1 MMLRSL
7 LLALFL
13 IVPLCSVTV
22 FGEESNPL
30 NQLKNIKEII
40 TSGLSPNEKQT
51 STEKEKQNQIKLTT
65 GSETD
70 QDKKKE
76 IEEDKE
82 IEKKNKGTIE
92 LLLHR
97 KNELDEL
104 LKKNNIW
111 SKIYSNY
118 HTYLYLID
126 EKKELDTKISYLE
139 KREYLTQKEKKNL
152 EEYREKVKTIAGKL
166 LLLEEY
172 EKDPFNE
179 VIKPELIEEIPMVSN
194 PIAIITAISYK
205 KKLLTDQEEY
215 NARYLSLKQIVDKFQ
230 EESKVLEELIKL
242 DPDTVQYQ
250 EMLIEINERLK
261 IFAPVLEIFKTTQN
275 VYTKKVD
282 EIKLKLKREISQ
294 EMEKSLSIGGMLLF
308 FFAFFLLGKFLAHRY
323 MSDND
328 RFYMINKGL
337 NITFITLL
345 VIILLFSYIENVS
358 YLVTVLGFASAG
370 IAIAMKDWFMSLM
383 GWFVIMIGG
392 TIHVGDRVKFVK
404 NGVEYVG
411 DIVDISMMRM
421 TLHEDV
427 TLTTYMDNRR
437 AGRIIFVPN
446 NYIFTDMIANY
457 SHAGLKTVWDGID
470 FMITFDSDISKAAS
484 IAKEVSK
491 KYSKGY
497 TDITRKQLNKL
508 RSSYSIR
515 NTNVEPRIFSFI
527 EPYGIK
533 ISVWYLTNAYATLTL
548 RSTISHEIIER
559 IQAEKSLS
567 LAFPT
572 QSLYLDKDVRKPSL
586 PPDEP
591 GGVQS

>member
-7 LLALFL
+7 FLAFFL
-13 IVPLCSVTV
+13 ITTLCAATAPS
-22 FGEESNPL
+22 EESGSL
-30 NQLKNIKEII
+30 DKIKNIKEII
-40 TSGLSPNEKQT
+40 TSGLSSDEKQASPAKEEHT
-51 STEKEKQNQIKLTT
+51 DSKLDAEKAAEEKRKKSTIKL
-65 GSETD
+65 
-70 QDKKKE
+70 
-76 IEEDKE
+76 
-82 IEKKNKGTIE
+82 
-92 LLLHR
+92 LLQR
-97 KNELDEL
+97 KSELDTL
-104 LKKNNIW
+104 LKENNIW

-118 HTYLYLID
+118 HTYLDLRD
-126 EKKELDTKISYLE
+126 EKKKLDAEISKLE
-139 KREYLTQKEKKNL
+139 KSEYITQKQKRDL
-152 EEYREKVKTIAGKL
+152 EVYREEEKTIAEKL
-166 LLLEEY
+166 TLLEEY
-172 EKDPFNE
+172 YKEGFHE
-179 VIKPELIEEIPMVSN
+179 VTKPEPIEDIPVVSN
-194 PIAIITAISYK
+194 PIAIISAISYK
-205 KKLLTDQEEY
+205 KKLLTEQKEY
-215 NARYLSLKQIVDKFQ
+215 NARYDSLRQIVERFQ
-230 EESKVLEELIKL
+230 EESKILEELIKL
-242 DPDTVQYQ
+242 DPDNEQYQ
-250 EMLIEINERLK
+250 EILVDVNDKLK
-261 IFAPVLEIFKTTQN
+261 IFVPVLEIFKTTQN
-275 VYTKKVD
+275 VYTKKID
-282 EIKLKLKREISQ
+282 EIKLNLKREISQ
-294 EMEKSLSIGGMLLF
+294 EMEKSLSIGAVLLLF
-308 FFAFFLLGKFLAHRY
+308 FALFILGKFIVHKY

-345 VIILLFSYIENVS
+345 VFILLFSYIENVS

-392 TIHVGDRVKFVK
+392 AIHVGDRVKFVK

-427 TLTTYMDNRR
+427 TLTTYMLNRR
-437 AGRIIFVPN
+437 AGRMIFIPN

-470 FMITFDSDISKAAS
+470 FMVTFDSDINKATS

-515 NTNVEPRIFSFI
+515 NTNVEPRILSFI
-527 EPYGIK
+527 EPYGVK

-548 RSTISHEIIER
+548 RSTISLEIIQR
-559 IQAEKSLS
+559 IQAEKHVS

-586 PPDEP
+586 PPDEM
-591 GGVQS
+591 GEVLS